1 MKKIFVT
8 GCFDMLH
15 SGHVAFLQETAE
27 YGDLYVGLGSDNTVY
42 ELKGRHP
49 VNSQQERQYM
59 ISALRCVKSCVVN
72 SGSGY
77 LDFLQELKQ
86 IKPDMFIVNGDGNSP
101 EKEALCKKMGIE
113 YRVLQRIPHPGLPA
127 RSTTA
132 IRQITNMPYRV
143 DLAGGWLDQP
153 FVSEQSPGWVV
164 SASIEPTVEFNE
176 RSGMATSTRKAAI
189 EMWPGGLPGGAPQK
203 LAKMLFT
210 YDNPPGTE
218 EFSGSQ
224 DALGIVLPGINRFYY
239 RGDYWPEE
247 VQSVLDEEV
256 IKWLESHICLLPLWP
271 RSAGFDVFRGMQ
283 VTAGAAKQLAAG
295 SDKTWEA
302 IKRMDVGA
310 LGAAVQQAFAAQV
323 AMFPAMSNPDIQQ
336 VIDQYKDRML
346 GCKISGA
353 GGGGYLI
360 MVVQKLLQGTIYIKI
375 RR

>member
-1 MKKIFVT
+1 
-8 GCFDMLH
+8 MLH
-15 SGHVAFLQETAE
+15 SGHVAFLQEAAKH
-27 YGDLYVGLGSDNTVY
+27 GDLYVGIGSDSTVY
-42 ELKGRHP
+42 ELKGRHT

-59 ISALRCVKSCVVN
+59 IDALGCVKSCLVN

-77 LDFLQELKQ
+77 LDFLRELEQ
-86 IKPDMFIVNGDGNSP
+86 VQPDVFIVNEDGNSP
-101 EKEALCKKMGIE
+101 EKESLCKKMGIE

-132 IRQITNMPYRV
+132 IRQSTNMPYRV

-153 FVSEQSPGWVV
+153 FVSEQAPGWVV

-189 EMWPGGLPGGAPQK
+189 EMWQGGLPEGSPPK

-218 EFSGSQ
+218 QFSGSQ
-224 DALGIVLPGINRFYY
+224 DALGIVMPGINRFHY

-247 VQSVLDEEV
+247 LQSLQEEEV
-256 IKWLESHICLLPLWP
+256 ISWLENHICLLPLWP
-271 RSAGFDVFRGMQ
+271 RPAGFDVFEGMQ
-283 VTAGAAKQLAAG
+283 VTKEAASRLAKA
-295 SDKTWEA
+295 SNNTWEA
-302 IKRMDVGA
+302 IKRMDAGA
-310 LGAAVQQAFAAQV
+310 LGESVQQAFEAQL
-323 AMFPAMSNPDIQQ
+323 AMFPAMSNPDIQK
-336 VIDQYKDRML
+336 VIDQYRDRML
-346 GCKISGA
+346 GCKVSGA

-360 MVVQKLLQGTIYIKI
+360 MVVQKLLQGTIHIKI